1 MSLLSFLY
9 NKKFSINLCRQYNG
23 NKFIPTKTWYILR
36 LQTTQN
42 VNNLMSVFLML
53 GGGRK
58 QERTQQQRGKKC
70 QVLINKASLTNICL
84 LLLYFMSL
92 GRNDVEVAKNC
103 FKKCLLN
110 CRIDRPN

>member
-42 VNNLMSVFLML
+42 VNNLMSVFLKL
-53 GGGRK
+53 RDEGRK
-58 QERTQQQRGKKC
+58 NTTKRKK
-70 QVLINKASLTNICL
+70 VLIKKASWLNICL
-84 LLLYFMSL
+84 PLHYFMSL
-92 GRNDVEVAKNC
+92 GHNDVELQKNC

-110 CRIDRPN
+110 CRIDCPN